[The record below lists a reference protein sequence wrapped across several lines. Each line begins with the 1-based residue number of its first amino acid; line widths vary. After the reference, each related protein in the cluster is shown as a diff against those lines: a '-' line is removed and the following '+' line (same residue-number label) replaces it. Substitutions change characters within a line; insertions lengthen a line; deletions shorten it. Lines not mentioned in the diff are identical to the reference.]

1 MRLASSLVEALTVLS
16 MAEETFTESEQF
28 LAASSLLVPF
38 SERFPGR
45 RPRNMIIPSLLT
57 WVVGAA
63 MLIVASLPLR
73 YLANEAHELTRS
85 RGRASVA
92 PALTSSSTYRK
103 AA

>member
-1 MRLASSLVEALTVLS
+1 
-16 MAEETFTESEQF
+16 
-28 LAASSLLVPF
+28 
-38 SERFPGR
+38 
-45 RPRNMIIPSLLT
+45 MIIPSLLT